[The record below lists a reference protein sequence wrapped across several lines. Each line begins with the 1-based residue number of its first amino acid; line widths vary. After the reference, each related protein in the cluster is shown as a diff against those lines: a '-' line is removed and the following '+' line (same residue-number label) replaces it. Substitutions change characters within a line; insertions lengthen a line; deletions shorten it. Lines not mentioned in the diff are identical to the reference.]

1 LRRAIVLSV
10 RVNSLHAP
18 RAPPPAG
25 KVRLILSSKNLN
37 ENTGLIHLAGTELA
51 PIVGFYQTAGWGGSR
66 GFCESEA
73 HANVRP
79 KASREKNIQ
88 SDRTLFR

>member
-1 LRRAIVLSV
+1 M
-10 RVNSLHAP
+10 
-18 RAPPPAG
+18 
-25 KVRLILSSKNLN
+25 LISAQAFGINAS
-37 ENTGLIHLAGTELA
+37 GQ
-51 PIVGFYQTAGWGGSR
+51 IVGFYQTAGWGGSR

-79 KASREKNIQ
+79 KASREKNIR